1 MTEAEELLRG
11 ALHRVAD
18 GVGAEPVPQAIV
30 RRAHRR
36 RNRRRVG
43 FAAAGAALVTAAV
56 PFGAS
61 FVRAP
66 APTHGTATDHPVA
79 GSSTA
84 AAKAVGPVSIDFA
97 KLPRGA
103 APAVAY
109 YADGVIYDGDKAIPF
124 PGYASVTELAKIA
137 DGYAVVADRTV
148 EGGPRSLFL
157 VRPNGTRQVIGS
169 GMIFHRP
176 VVSASGRLM
185 AWSSYGD
192 APEKKPVTELHL
204 VDTSTGALV
213 QKLSLGSGEDNLAQ
227 PRAIIDSKVIVE
239 RATNAASKPV
249 LVWDPDTNELTDWYD
264 GYGVAGTSA
273 DGSKV
278 AVSQASSHDEEVCFD
293 LVTVADK
300 RWQWRSCDYDHW
312 SVAFAPDG
320 KHLLSAR
327 ARFSMLEPDDGAP
340 AAPTSDPGGVEVK
353 TPKPDRNMTAETDL
367 FALDA
372 ATGRRVLQVKNQ
384 QPMQRIWESADT
396 FLFTATDG
404 KQNAIV
410 RCTLAGKCEL
420 ATPPGRFG
428 DVILDGRNG

>member
-18 GVGAEPVPQAIV
+18 GVGAEPVPQAVV

-36 RNRRRVG
+36 RRRRRVG

-61 FVRAP
+61 LVGVP
-66 APTHGTATDHPVA
+66 QPTQGVATDHPVA

-84 AAKAVGPVSIDFA
+84 AAKEVAPVSIDFA

-103 APAVAY
+103 APSVAY
-109 YADGVIYDGDKAIPF
+109 YADGVIHDGDKAIPF
-124 PGYASVTELAKIA
+124 RGYESVAELAKVA

-148 EGGPRSLFL
+148 EGGPRALVL
-157 VRPNGTRQVIGS
+157 VRPDGSRRVIGS

-176 VVSASGRLM
+176 AVSASGRLM
-185 AWSSYGD
+185 AWSSYG
-192 APEKKPVTELHL
+192 ATPEDSVTTLYL
-204 VDTSTGALV
+204 TDTATGAPV

-227 PRAIIDSKVIVE
+227 PRAIIGSKIIVE
-239 RATNAASKPV
+239 RATNAATKPV

-278 AVSQASSHDEEVCFD
+278 AVSQASSYDEEVCFD

-312 SVAFAPDG
+312 GVAFAPDG
-320 KHLLSAR
+320 NHLLAAR
-327 ARFSMLEPDDGAP
+327 ARFSLMRSDDGAP
-340 AAPTSDPGGVEVK
+340 SAPTSDPGGME
-353 TPKPDRNMTAETDL
+353 TQSPRPDQNLTAETDL
-367 FALDA
+367 FALNA
-372 ATGRRVLQVKNQ
+372 ATGRRVLQIKDQ
-384 QPMQRIWESADT
+384 QPLQRTWESADT

-404 KQNAIV
+404 KQDAIV
-410 RCTLAGKCEL
+410 RCSLAGRCEL
-420 ATPPGRFG
+420 ATPPGRSG
-428 DVILDGRNG
+428 DVVLDARTG